1 MRIFSIIPTIVL
13 ISIAFFVAC
22 DHNDHSEE
30 TIPEAI
36 CTKDPP
42 ERSDSHTPESMV
54 GDWSNPVRIGEPINT
69 YCPADAI
76 EISADG
82 QYLYYMFSS
91 DLLENMTP
99 AQILAKSNNTYRAK
113 RISGP
118 GEFDKPVY
126 YDLGKG
132 TDGSL
137 DGELSFTS
145 DGSKVYFHSNRAA
158 NTGYQA
164 NPTVI
169 DILDIYIADIV
180 NGEPQAGI
188 NLGPPVNSIYAD
200 GEHALYPDDHTLYF
214 ASRRYDDANNPDIW
228 KSTFDGTSW
237 TDPVKLGSNINTTFA
252 ELQPAF
258 TPDGDTMYFTS
269 DRNPLIGAAIYRSA
283 RNGDDW
289 GVPQLVITGVVGE
302 ASLTADGQLM
312 YFVHVLSDANGTFDS
327 DVWYVERT
335 R

>member
-1 MRIFSIIPTIVL
+1 M
-13 ISIAFFVAC
+13 ISIALFNAC
-22 DHNDHSEE
+22 DHNDNSEE

-36 CTKDPP
+36 CTKDAPN
-42 ERSDSHTPESMV
+42 RVDLNTPESMV
-54 GDWSNPVRIGEPINT
+54 DDWGDPVRIGEPVNT
-69 YCPADAI
+69 YCPADAV

-82 QYLYYMFSS
+82 QYLYFLFTS
-91 DLLENMTP
+91 DILENMTP

-113 RISGP
+113 RIGGP
-118 GEFDKPVY
+118 GDFDKPVY

-132 TDGSL
+132 TNGSL

-164 NPTVI
+164 DPSVV
-169 DILDIYIADIV
+169 DILDIYVADIV
-180 NGEPQAGI
+180 DSVPQAGI

-200 GEHALYPDDHTLYF
+200 GEEAIYPDNQTLYF
-214 ASRRYDDANNPDIW
+214 ASTRYDDANNPDIW
-228 KSTFDGTSW
+228 KSTFDGSTWS
-237 TDPVKLGSNINTTFA
+237 DPVKLGSNINTA
-252 ELQPAF
+252 YEELQPTF

-269 DRNPLIGAAIYRSA
+269 GRNPIIGVAIYRSV
-283 RNGDDW
+283 RDGDNW
-289 GVPQLVITGVVGE
+289 GTPELVIKGVVGE

-312 YFVHVLSDANGTFDS
+312 YFVHVLRDDQGNFDADI
-327 DVWYVERT
+327 WYVERT